1 VTDPA
6 ATPDLKS
13 PWWLAFRV
21 LDEPG
26 IVFRQLA
33 VKPRSLVPLLLFL
46 VCSAILMFG
55 IPAEPM
61 QDATRTQMEAVQE
74 RAPDGVTDA
83 DIEQRVEFVGSVPG
97 RALAYGGQLVFWL
110 IGFTVATLVLMLVFG
125 ALGKEPVGFKAEFA
139 IVTHAFV
146 PQLLGFLVIVGLMR
160 FAGITQPQLS
170 LGFLVSEES
179 GFLHSF
185 ANQFGVFGA
194 WNVYLLALGNQ
205 IRTGMKGIGTSL
217 AVVGGLWILVNLIF
231 GGLGSLA
238 GGFGG

>member
-1 VTDPA
+1 MTESAPTA
-6 ATPDLKS
+6 DLKS

-46 VCSAILMFG
+46 VCTAILMFG
-55 IPAEPM
+55 MPAEPM

-74 RAPDGVTDA
+74 RAPDRVTDA
-83 DIEQRVEFVGSVPG
+83 DIEQRVEFVGSAAG
-97 RALAYGGQLVFWL
+97 RALALGGQVVFWL
-110 IGFTVATLVLMLVFG
+110 LGFAVASLVLMLAFG
-125 ALGKEPVGFKAEFA
+125 ALGKEPVKFKAEFA

-160 FAGITQPQLS
+160 FAGVTQPQLS
-170 LGFLVSEES
+170 LGFLVSGDS

-185 ANQFGVFGA
+185 LNQFGVFGA

-205 IRTGMKGIGTSL
+205 IRTGMKGIGTAL
-217 AVVGGLWILVNLIF
+217 TVVGGLWILTNLIF